1 VTGLPPAE
9 TLAAHLEWAEGSWL
23 GFVFADHEGAVR
35 SLAAQAAG
43 GHAGARTVRPT
54 TPQQLREGV
63 PRLLEGPQAS
73 LTWVVACFDEAPPA
87 EGEPPGPWWEASD
100 WFLMR
105 ANERRQP
112 LLDHLRG
119 GLLVALPTAYRS
131 RVPMAAPDLWSVRA
145 LVLDLPGA
153 APPTPTVPPVDRR
166 IDVVMRRLAFQQRMR
181 TDPWHACVQTQ
192 VVADRDRL
200 LARVTA
206 ELPRLV
212 VRPQPEGL
220 WIGVEPGEPSPSIAV
235 DLDSPLPPVGT
246 HALPFPDVADALRDP
261 LSAVDATLRTAAAT
275 WSQGW
280 ASETLELAER
290 ALSPV
295 PGAVA
300 GPDDDRRRATALE
313 LAARSRRELG
323 DRATALD
330 DLDEAVSLRRRL
342 TALHGD
348 DGPQR
353 RRELARAL
361 SLRGQL
367 LLEGPDPARAR
378 PDLEDA
384 LALRVELAQWSDD
397 PENLAERALAHSLMA
412 DARVALAK
420 GPEDLRAAEAA
431 CREALALRRRIV
443 EAVDAPRHRRQ
454 LGLAWG
460 RLARVLA
467 RQLHLREAEQAW
479 MEAVATAADVAARA
493 DLPVH
498 TVEESVARTQLAE
511 VRWRRGDREGAR
523 REVEL
528 AIAQRRRLLADDPA
542 NARWAE
548 RLAVALGQ
556 GAQQALDDGD
566 SDRALGWAEEAV
578 TVGEQIVS
586 ATPSQLRGLALAHL
600 RLGDVHAAARRDDDA
615 KRSWGRARGLLPS
628 LEAVSPSRA
637 DQVREALSLRG

>member
-1 VTGLPPAE
+1 MTGLSPAE
-9 TLAAHLEWAEGSWL
+9 TLAAHLEWAQGSWL
-23 GFVFADHEGAVR
+23 GFVFADDEGAVR

-43 GHAGARTVRPT
+43 RHGSPRTVHPT

-63 PRLLEGPQAS
+63 PRLLEGPRAS
-73 LTWVVACFDEAPPA
+73 LTWVLACFDEAAPA

-112 LLDHLRG
+112 LLDHLQG
-119 GLLVALPTAYRS
+119 GLLVALPVAYRS
-131 RVPMAAPDLWSVRA
+131 RVPVAAPDLWSARA
-145 LVLDLPGA
+145 LVLDLPAA
-153 APPTPTVPPVDRR
+153 APPTTTVPPVDRR

-181 TDPWHACVQTQ
+181 TDPWHAAVQTQ
-192 VVADRDRL
+192 VAADRDRL
-200 LARVTA
+200 LARVTS
-206 ELPRLV
+206 ELPGLV
-212 VRPQPEGL
+212 VRSQQGGV
-220 WIGVEPGEPSPSIAV
+220 WIGVEPGESSPSIAM
-235 DLDSPLPPVGT
+235 DLDTPLPPEGT
-246 HALPFPDVADALRDP
+246 HALPFPDVAEALLDP

-290 ALSPV
+290 ALSRM
-295 PGAVA
+295 PGATA

-323 DRATALD
+323 DRAKALD
-330 DLDEAVSLRRRL
+330 DLDEAVCLRRRL
-342 TALHGD
+342 EALHGD

-384 LALRVELAQWSDD
+384 LALRFDLAQWSDD
-397 PENLAERALAHSLMA
+397 PENLADRALAHSLLA
-412 DARVALAK
+412 DARVALAD

-431 CREALALRRRIV
+431 CREALAIRRRIA

-479 MEAVATAADVAARA
+479 VEAVATAADVAARS

-498 TVEESVARTQLAE
+498 AMEESVARTQLAQ
-511 VRWRRGDREGAR
+511 VRWRRGDRQGAR
-523 REVEL
+523 RDVEL
-528 AIAQRRRLLADDPA
+528 AMAQRRQLVADDPA

-566 SDRALGWAEEAV
+566 HDRAFAWAEEAV
-578 TVGEQIVS
+578 SIGEQLVA

-600 RLGDVHAAARRDDDA
+600 RLGDVHAAARRQA
-615 KRSWGRARGLLPS
+615 EARRSWGRARELLPA
-628 LEAVSPSRA
+628 LEAASPSRA
-637 DQVREALSLRG
+637 AQVREALDLRG